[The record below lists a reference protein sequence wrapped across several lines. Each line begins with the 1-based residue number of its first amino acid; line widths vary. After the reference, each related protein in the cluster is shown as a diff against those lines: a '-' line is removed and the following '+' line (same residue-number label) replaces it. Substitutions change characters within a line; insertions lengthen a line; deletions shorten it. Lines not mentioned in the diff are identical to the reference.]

1 MNSLFPVDGGVIKK
15 QNGINKSV
23 VESIRHKVYVDM
35 FFGRGLVKHNI
46 KMIQSQLHAI
56 GTGDI
61 FKIYLLCFY
70 VKVIFLI
77 MMLVDR
83 LIFIGIY

>member
-1 MNSLFPVDGGVIKK
+1 MYSLFTVDGGVIKK
-15 QNGINKSV
+15 PKGINKSV
-23 VESIRHKVYVDM
+23 VESIRRKVYVDM
-35 FFGRGLVKHNI
+35 FFGRGLVRHNI

-56 GTGDI
+56 GTCDI

-70 VKVIFLI
+70 FKVIFLI